1 MKDLTTYA
9 RDSLLSMPV
18 SYGDARFVSTLVE
31 TIQVKNGVPRSVTSI
46 NSRGIGIRV
55 IAGGC
60 WGFAATA
67 DLTKRGVKKACRLAL
82 EIAKA
87 GRAAL
92 VSPVRLAPVEA
103 VVAQYVTPFDE
114 DPFEVPLEVK
124 LAILLEAD
132 KNMAGE
138 ASVKV
143 RQGYFQAF
151 QRHTIFASTEGALV
165 DQRIVQTGG
174 GISATAV
181 GPGDSQFRGYPHSFR
196 GNFQSTG
203 FEFFRSLD
211 LPANAA
217 RVASEAAE
225 LLAAPAL
232 GEGKRTVIL
241 DGGQLAL
248 QIHESVGH
256 PTELDRVLGMEA
268 AYAGTSFLTLDKLDN
283 LQYGSPIVNV
293 VADAT
298 APRGLGSFAYDDE
311 GVPAQRAEL
320 VRDGRFVGYQTSR
333 ETAVVIGRASNGTMR
348 ADGWNRIPLIRM
360 TNINLLPGAWKFED
374 LLADSDG
381 AVFMATNRAWSIDNR
396 RLNFQ
401 FGTEIAYEV
410 KGGKLGCIYKNP
422 SYTGSTPEFWNS
434 CDAICG
440 QNDWV
445 MWGTPNC
452 GKGQPGQTARVG
464 HGAAPARFQNV
475 RVGVVR

>member
-217 RVASEAAE
+217 RVASEAAA
-225 LLAAPAL
+225 LLAAPTL
-232 GEGKRTVIL
+232 REGKRTVIL